1 MKRIDGLLIDLD
13 GTIWEGDAL
22 VPGAA
27 EAVGRLRRREMPH
40 LFTTNTSR
48 MSRRDVV
55 GRLERLGLTVEPE
68 RVLTAPLAAARWL
81 RREGLSR
88 VMLLL
93 PESTHEDF
101 GELRLTGTA
110 AEGDANGASGAPDA
124 AQRTAEADAGGPAA
138 EVEAGGPAAA
148 EVEAVVV
155 GDLGA
160 GFTFERLDAAFRAL
174 RGGARL
180 VAVHKNRWWLTDE
193 GPTLDAGP
201 FVVGLEY
208 AAEVEAVLVGKPAP
222 AFFELAADLLGL
234 RAERLAVVGDDPESD
249 VRGAR
254 AAGLTAVQVETGK
267 FDAGRA
273 RGAPPGERPH
283 HRIASVA
290 ELPALLEEGLA

>member
-1 MKRIDGLLIDLD
+1 MTRVDGLLVDLD

-27 EAVGRLRRREMPH
+27 DAVERLRRRGVPH

-55 GRLERLGLTVEPE
+55 DRLERLGLSVEPG
-68 RVLTAPLAAARWL
+68 RILTAPLAAARWL

-88 VMLLL
+88 AMLLL

-101 GELRLTGTA
+101 ADVEVVRAGRDTA
-110 AEGDANGASGAPDA
+110 GPSPGPDA
-124 AQRTAEADAGGPAA
+124 EAI
-138 EVEAGGPAAA
+138 
-148 EVEAVVV
+148 VV

-160 GFTFERLDAAFRAL
+160 GFTFERLNGAFRAL
-174 RGGARL
+174 LGGARL
-180 VAVHKNRWWLTDE
+180 VAVHRNRWWLADGRE
-193 GPTLDAGP
+193 TLDAGP

-208 AAEVEAVLVGKPAP
+208 AAGVEAVLVGKPAP
-222 AFFELAADLLGL
+222 AFFELAAELLGL
-234 RAERLAVVGDDPESD
+234 PAEGLAVVGDDPESD

-267 FDAGRA
+267 FDPGRA
-273 RGAPPGERPH
+273 RGAPPEDRPH

-290 ELPALLEEGLA
+290 ELPGLMDEELS